1 MCVPDVCTD
10 FDMLGSNRILYS
22 QLGLATIPASDKS
35 FTKDSKRLTFSEDAD
50 GLDKFIMYVP
60 HIINKF

>member
-1 MCVPDVCTD
+1 MPDVCTD

-50 GLDKFIMYVP
+50 GFDKFVMYVSVSDL
-60 HIINKF
+60 IDKF